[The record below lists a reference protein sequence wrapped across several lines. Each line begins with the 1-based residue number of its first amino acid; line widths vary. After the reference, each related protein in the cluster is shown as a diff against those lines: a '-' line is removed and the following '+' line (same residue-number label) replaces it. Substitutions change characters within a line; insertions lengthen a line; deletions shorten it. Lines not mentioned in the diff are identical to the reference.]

1 MTWLWLNMPMGAA
14 FFAAWTAIPLWLV
27 LKHPDTAP
35 GPQASAVTPA
45 PAGPA
50 GRPEGTAP
58 AGERITALAANGRSG
73 EALSAPRLPPS
84 ASRSDMSPRRTDAK
98 MTRAGHRCRYD
109 AIVVG
114 ARVAGAAA
122 AMLLARRGF
131 DVLLV
136 DRARFPSE
144 IPHGHYVH
152 MHGPPR
158 LAAWGLLD
166 RVLATG
172 CPPITSIT
180 MDLGDFPLTGRGLA
194 VDGVPVGIAPRRAVL
209 DKVLIDAAIEAGAE
223 FRDRFPVHDLTVE
236 DGRVTG
242 IRGRGGLTKRARFVI
257 GADGRNSQVARRVG
271 APVYAEQPTLACWY
285 FSYWSGVAWDGLEM
299 YRRGHRMIFA
309 HPTNDGR
316 FAMFVGWPIA
326 ELRAVRRDIEAQMM
340 AVVDRVPDLSQ
351 RVRSGRREERIYGA
365 AQLPN
370 FLRKPYGPG
379 WALVGDAGCHK
390 DPVRALGICDALR
403 DAELLADSLTA
414 TLSGGRAEAEALS
427 EYERRRNE
435 ATTDDY
441 EANLRAARFSPPTP
455 EILQARAAARDDPQA
470 MAQFCLAWEGRIP
483 RQTPAAEQHEPPRA
497 GLDAKYRPTSPH
509 AETA

>member
-1 MTWLWLNMPMGAA
+1 MPA
-14 FFAAWTAIPLWLV
+14 TACTQRRRHLR
-27 LKHPDTAP
+27 
-35 GPQASAVTPA
+35 A
-45 PAGPA
+45 PAYYLGRPA
-50 GRPEGTAP
+50 GWW
-58 AGERITALAANGRSG
+58 ITALAAGRRGRSG
-73 EALSAPRLPPS
+73 EAISPPRLPPS
-84 ASRSDMSPRRTDAK
+84 TSRNDMSPRRKDAK
-98 MTRAGHRCRYD
+98 MTRAWHRHD

-114 ARVAGAAA
+114 ARVAGAAT
-122 AMLLARRGF
+122 AMLLARQGF

-180 MDLGDFPLTGRGLA
+180 MDLGDFPLTGRGLV
-194 VDGVPVGIAPRRAVL
+194 VDGVPVGVAPRRAAL

-223 FRDRFPVHDLTVE
+223 FRDGFPVHDLTFE
-236 DGRVTG
+236 DDRVTG
-242 IRGRGGLTKRARFVI
+242 IRGRSGLTERARFVI
-257 GADGRNSQVARRVG
+257 GADGRNSKVARRVS
-271 APVYAEQPTLACWY
+271 APAYAQQPTLACWY
-285 FSYWSGVAWDGLEM
+285 FAYWSGVAWDGLEM

-309 HPTNDGR
+309 HPTNDGL
-316 FAMFVGWPIA
+316 FAVFVGWPIA
-326 ELRAVRRDIEAQMM
+326 ELPAVRSAIEAQMM

-351 RVRSGRREERIYGA
+351 RIRSGRREERIYGA

-379 WALVGDAGCHK
+379 WALVGDAGSHK

-403 DAELLADSLTA
+403 DAELLADALTA
-414 TLSGGRAEAEALS
+414 TLSGGPADAEALS

-435 ATTDDY
+435 ATMGDY
-441 EANLRAARFSPPTP
+441 EANLRAARFSAPAP

-483 RQTPAAEQHEPPRA
+483 QQTPAAKRYKPPRA
-497 GLDAKYRPTSPH
+497 DGLLTPGNARRNDP
-509 AETA
+509 